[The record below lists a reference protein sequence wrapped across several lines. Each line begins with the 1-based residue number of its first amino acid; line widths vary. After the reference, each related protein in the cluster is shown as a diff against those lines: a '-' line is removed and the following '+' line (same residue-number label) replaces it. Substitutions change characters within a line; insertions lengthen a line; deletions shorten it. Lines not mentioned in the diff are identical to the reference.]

1 MTPGATMALPPS
13 PALPR
18 LLTNLVTGSL
28 AVVALLGFVVL
39 VRGQTLELNGVQ
51 VDGALQEVSPAAVRE
66 VAAPYLAQGFWNVDV
81 ETLREDLSRIPWVA
95 RARVER
101 RWPSALRV
109 TIWERSAYARWN
121 NQSLLDTEGVAF
133 TPAAESIPE
142 GLPKLSGP
150 AGQEQL
156 VKRSFETLGA
166 ALRQTPFPLAA
177 LNLDARGEWSGMT
190 LSGVELR
197 FGQDD
202 PAGLLPLLQGAVA
215 DSVRGRLAE
224 LHYIDLRYTNGFAV
238 GWQKP
243 RDKAGEKGHG

>member
-1 MTPGATMALPPS
+1 MSLNATMALPPS
-13 PALPR
+13 PLMPR
-18 LLTNLVTGSL
+18 LLANLVTGTL

-39 VRGQTLELNGVQ
+39 VRGQTLELSGIQ
-51 VDGALQEVSPAAVRE
+51 VEGRLQEVAPAAVRE
-66 VAAPYLAQGFWNVDV
+66 VAAPYLTQGFWNVDV
-81 ETLREDLSRIPWVA
+81 EALRDDLAGIPWVA

-121 NQSLLDTEGVAF
+121 NQSLLDVEGVAF
-133 TPAAESIPE
+133 TPAPDSMPE

-156 VKRSFETLGA
+156 VKRSFERLA
-166 ALRQTPFPLAA
+166 SALKQTPFPLAA
-177 LNLDARGEWSGMT
+177 LNLDARGEWSGVT

-202 PAGLLPLLQGAVA
+202 PAKLLPLLQGAVA

-243 RDKAGEKGHG
+243 RDKAGDKGHG